1 MALMD
6 VANRVSDTLSLDV
19 LFQRLMDV
27 VTETLN
33 VERSSLFL
41 YDRDTDELFSR
52 VTQGNAIG
60 EIRFPSD
67 RGIAGSVFTSGSPEI
82 IGDAYAD
89 SRFIRQVDADTGYR
103 TRNIL
108 CVPIRNKQG
117 IVIGV
122 TQALNKRDGEFDD
135 DDRHLLESL
144 SSQAA
149 AAFENAQLFERME
162 RSKKEEALLLD
173 TVSSITS
180 ELLLKPLLE
189 RILSA
194 AMQLLGADRGS
205 LFLYDP
211 ATDELWSRVADD
223 QTGGEIRFPA
233 FAGIAGECFVTGRP
247 VVIDDAYTDPR
258 FNPEVDRG
266 TGFRTT
272 NILCVPIMTKTG
284 NKIGVMEILNKRDG
298 PFSAGDRRRL
308 EALCAQAA
316 VAIENAQLFDE
327 VSQSRNYNESILR
340 SMSNGV
346 LTLGPDKRVNK
357 VNDSALRI
365 LARDEQAILD
375 RPVSELFSSAN
386 SWVTHSLDKVVR
398 TGRTDVTVDSDLVL
412 DGGAVVSVN
421 MTAVP
426 LQGAKSGKC
435 IGSMLDMEDVTQE
448 KRLRNTMSSYMSKA
462 VVDELLDGGEA
473 ALRGSSR
480 EVSVLFSDI
489 RGFTAMSERIGAR
502 ETVAMLN
509 EYFTEMVDIV
519 FAHHGILEKYI
530 GDMIMAVF
538 GSVRS
543 TENDAMNAVMV
554 GTKMMRALRM
564 LNQRRQADGREPI
577 DVGIGVS
584 TGEVVAGSIGSPRR
598 LEYTVVGDR
607 VNLAERLQNANKYY
621 GTDILVCELTAQRL
635 QKPVVARELDLIR
648 VRGMQRP
655 VAIWELLDHHTPE
668 SFPRMDDVRAE
679 FSRGLALY
687 RARDW
692 RNAADAFREA
702 LKAYPG
708 DKPSELYVT
717 RCEAYSAP
725 PPPGDWDGVWSLRQD

>member
-144 SSQAA
+144 SSLAA

-247 VVIDDAYTDPR
+247 VVIDDAY
-258 FNPEVDRG
+258 
-266 TGFRTT
+266 
-272 NILCVPIMTKTG
+272 PI
-284 NKIGVMEILNKRDG
+284 
-298 PFSAGDRRRL
+298 
-308 EALCAQAA
+308 
-316 VAIENAQLFDE
+316 
-327 VSQSRNYNESILR
+327 
-340 SMSNGV
+340 
-346 LTLGPDKRVNK
+346 
-357 VNDSALRI
+357 
-365 LARDEQAILD
+365 
-375 RPVSELFSSAN
+375 PVSTRRWIA
-386 SWVTHSLDKVVR
+386 
-398 TGRTDVTVDSDLVL
+398 VL
-412 DGGAVVSVN
+412 
-421 MTAVP
+421 
-426 LQGAKSGKC
+426 
-435 IGSMLDMEDVTQE
+435 
-448 KRLRNTMSSYMSKA
+448 
-462 VVDELLDGGEA
+462 
-473 ALRGSSR
+473 
-480 EVSVLFSDI
+480 
-489 RGFTAMSERIGAR
+489 
-502 ETVAMLN
+502 
-509 EYFTEMVDIV
+509 
-519 FAHHGILEKYI
+519 
-530 GDMIMAVF
+530 VF
-538 GSVRS
+538 GQPTSSVCRS
-543 TENDAMNAVMV
+543 
-554 GTKMMRALRM
+554 
-564 LNQRRQADGREPI
+564 
-577 DVGIGVS
+577 
-584 TGEVVAGSIGSPRR
+584 
-598 LEYTVVGDR
+598 
-607 VNLAERLQNANKYY
+607 
-621 GTDILVCELTAQRL
+621 
-635 QKPVVARELDLIR
+635 
-648 VRGMQRP
+648 
-655 VAIWELLDHHTPE
+655 
-668 SFPRMDDVRAE
+668 
-679 FSRGLALY
+679 
-687 RARDW
+687 
-692 RNAADAFREA
+692 
-702 LKAYPG
+702 
-708 DKPSELYVT
+708 
-717 RCEAYSAP
+717 
-725 PPPGDWDGVWSLRQD
+725 